1 MKPAY
6 KYKYIY
12 KYIKVKNQKLHLSL
26 VWTWP
31 GGGVWLWLGI
41 LGREP
46 TQGITPG
53 EVQSTRNSTGI
64 CTTQEMSHKVGVS
77 NAGNGNL

>member
-12 KYIKVKNQKLHLSL
+12 KYIKAKNQKLHLSL

-46 TQGITPG
+46 TQGDNLY
-53 EVQSTRNSTGI
+53 TRDNTRGG
-64 CTTQEMSHKVGVS
+64 TEYKDQYRDLYY
-77 NAGNGNL
+77 AGDESQGRG